1 MKIVLSSAAALF
13 CASSALISN
22 ALAQTPNTTPALTE
36 EIHITASPLLGDA
49 IDQTQSVAEV
59 SRDTLMSSGG
69 FGLGDA
75 LKNVPGVTSSSFS
88 PGAVRPVIR
97 GFDAARVRVTENG
110 IGSHDASDI
119 SGDHGVPIDPLSAI
133 EVEVL
138 RGPGT
143 LRYGSQA
150 IGGVVNAIN
159 NRIPF
164 DIAEGTSGEIFAGGA
179 TNATERMTGGVV
191 DYSGGGFALHA
202 DGVIRGSDDFDT
214 PHGRQDNTW
223 ADGEAFAL
231 GGAFVGDKGAGG
243 GSYTHFASRYGIAS
257 EPGGEVSKI
266 DLRQDN
272 YSGAARLNAPLPG
285 ITNINGRLGYSDYTH
300 DEIVAG
306 EGVMATFNNK
316 EWEGRLEALH
326 GGFGLL
332 ESGAVGAQWSNR
344 DFEALGEGA
353 DFLLPTKTQSF
364 AGYVFERFALRPG
377 LMLEGALRVESARV
391 KGATNALGA
400 FDRDFTPTSI
410 ALGAVFSPID
420 TVSLSLNLSQTE
432 RAPNVV
438 ELYAQGPHEASG
450 TFEIGDPALGK
461 ERARS
466 VEAGIHYDGANR
478 AHASVGVFSSA
489 FDGFIAGVLT
499 GDSYDQK
506 GNFIVGDSGD
516 FAELHYLQRNA
527 DFSGF
532 EAEAHLPLFAVGNGY
547 FGVDLQTDYV
557 RAKFGQ
563 GGNVPRI
570 PPFRFGGG
578 LFFEGERLRT
588 DIGFLRTASQDDV
601 AEGETPTDGYT
612 MINASATYR
621 LIAQGKGGL
630 DMTLAAS
637 NLTDAVGRNH
647 VSFTKDY
654 VLLPGRNFRLMLRYS
669 Y

>member
-1 MKIVLSSAAALF
+1 MKIAFSSAAALL
-13 CASSALISN
+13 CASSAF
-22 ALAQTPNTTPALTE
+22 AQPPANPPVLTE

-59 SRDTLMSSGG
+59 SRETLMSSGG
-69 FGLGDA
+69 FGLGDV

-88 PGAVRPVIR
+88 PGAARPVIR
-97 GFDAARVRVTENG
+97 GFDASRVRVTENG

-164 DIAEGTSGEIFAGGA
+164 DIAEGTSGEFFAGGA

-191 DYSGGGFALHA
+191 DYRGAGFAFHA

-214 PHGRQDNTW
+214 PRGPQENTW
-223 ADGEAFAL
+223 ANGEAFAL
-231 GGAFVGDKGAGG
+231 GGAYVGDQGAGG
-243 GSYTHFASRYGIAS
+243 GSFTHFASRYGIAS

-266 DLRQDN
+266 NLKQDN
-272 YSGAARLNAPLPG
+272 YAGAARLNAPLPG
-285 ITNINGRLGYSDYTH
+285 IKNINGRIGYSDYSH

-306 EGVMATFNNK
+306 EGILATFNNK
-316 EWEGRLEALH
+316 EWEGRVEALH

-332 ESGAVGAQWSNR
+332 ESGAIGAQWSDR

-364 AGYVFERFALRPG
+364 AGYAFERFQLRQD
-377 LMLEGALRVESARV
+377 LMLEGALRVESANV
-391 KGATNALGA
+391 KGATNAGGA
-400 FDRDFTPTSI
+400 FDRDFMPTSI
-410 ALGAVFSPID
+410 ALGVVFSPID
-420 TVSLSLNLSQTE
+420 SLSLSLNLSQTE
-432 RAPNVV
+432 RAPNAV
-438 ELYAQGPHEASG
+438 ELFAQGPHEASG
-450 TFEIGDPALGK
+450 TFEIGSPTLGK

-478 AHASVGVFSSA
+478 AHASLGLFSSA
-489 FDGFIAGVLT
+489 FHGFVAGVLT
-499 GDSYDQK
+499 GNSYDEE
-506 GNFIVGDSGD
+506 GNFVLGDAGD
-516 FAELHYLQRNA
+516 FAELHYIQRNA

-532 EAEAHLPLFAVGNGY
+532 EAEAHVPLHPVGNGY
-547 FGVDLQTDYV
+547 FGVDLKTDYV
-557 RAKFGQ
+557 RAKFGEG

-570 PPFRFGGG
+570 PPFRFGGA
-578 LFFEGERLRT
+578 LFFEGERLRAE
-588 DIGFLRTASQDDV
+588 IGFLRTETQDDV
-601 AEGETPTDGYT
+601 AAGETPTDGCT
-612 MINASATYR
+612 MVDASATYR
-621 LIAQGKGGL
+621 LIAQSKGGL
-630 DMTLAAS
+630 DMTLAAT

-654 VLLPGRNFRLMLRYS
+654 VLLPGRNVRLMLRYS